1 MTEKKKLFP
10 TLPSLVGKKV
20 YLRPATS
27 DDVVNAHHWFMQ
39 SEPQMQCCEP
49 LPFQTPSQA
58 AELHRNSQGNDRQLL
73 TIVLKDDKTPVG
85 QVSFFD
91 FNALNLSAAL
101 GIIID
106 PDQRRKG
113 FAGEAAKLLIK
124 YLFKYRNLNKVYAE
138 TADFNKEAIALL
150 ESVGFKKDG
159 TLRQHYYYNGEYHD
173 RLVYSLLRFEMDW

>member
-10 TLPSLVGKKV
+10 TMPSLVGKKV

-39 SEPQMQCCEP
+39 SEPQAQCCSP
-49 LPFQTPSQA
+49 LPFQTSSQA
-58 AELHRNSQGNDRQLL
+58 AEAFRNSGSDDRQLL
-73 TIVLKDDKTPVG
+73 TIVVKENKTPVG
-85 QVSFFD
+85 QISFFD
-91 FNALNLSAAL
+91 FNSLNLSAAL
-101 GIIID
+101 GLIID

-124 YLFKYRNLNKVYAE
+124 YLFRYRNLNKVYAE

-173 RLVYSLLRFEMDW
+173 RLIYSLLRFEMDW